1 MVNSIVGMKKQYLGL
16 KTLVNNTYNHAH
28 PDSDLFN
35 EKTREITLADYI
47 KKVTQ
52 YPCVVVGGEPPEE
65 KKEEEDGIS

>member
-1 MVNSIVGMKKQYLGL
+1 M
-16 KTLVNNTYNHAH
+16 TYDHAH

-35 EKTREITLADYI
+35 EKTREITLSDYI

-65 KKEEEDGIS
+65 KDDGQRTEKSQD

>member
-1 MVNSIVGMKKQYLGL
+1 M
-16 KTLVNNTYNHAH
+16 TYDHAH

-52 YPCVVVGGEPPEE
+52 YPCVVVGGEPTETQDGQRAE
-65 KKEEEDGIS
+65 KSED

>member
-1 MVNSIVGMKKQYLGL
+1 VTQS
-16 KTLVNNTYNHAH
+16 YNHAH

-35 EKTREITLADYI
+35 KKTREITLADYI

-65 KKEEEDGIS
+65 KEEKDGNQRSDKAD

>member
-1 MVNSIVGMKKQYLGL
+1 M
-16 KTLVNNTYNHAH
+16 TYDHAH

-65 KKEEEDGIS
+65 KEKEDGNQRSDKAD